1 MSDQIVE
8 ITEGQL
14 SQNLKKLWLKALS
27 AVEMQ
32 NHTYAISLVNAVLK
46 DEPGFLT
53 GRQLAR
59 KCAIQVVATSGK
71 KKKSGG
77 MTALL
82 SGGMSS
88 MKLANAAK
96 KDPVS
101 AMIQIEK
108 ELEKDPFEPNIND
121 ILFDTAMR
129 LNLLDTAAFALETVR
144 KGAPENTKLM
154 HKLAEHYLLRDK
166 PDLATDVYNDILK
179 QDPADIHAVKGSK
192 DSSARASMKKQKWDD
207 ADSSMDDLKKNSAE
221 TAEIEA
227 SDRAAMTKDQQ
238 TEKLAQLI
246 TLYQSDQNNL
256 TVVKDIA
263 HLYEE
268 MENWQDAH
276 AFYDWAYQISNGDT
290 ALKQKAAQIGDRVA
304 NEAIKDIEA
313 QLEADPNNEEL
324 RSQVVSARQLRAKES
339 VADTEKRVEQNPT
352 DPQLRFDLGS
362 ALYNAGEYSDAIPH
376 LQQATRNPHIRTRVL
391 LTLARAFDGKAM
403 YDLAIKQL
411 SDALADLQGMDTT
424 KKEVLYEKGL
434 IHDKMGAKEE
444 ALECFKQIYEVD
456 YGYRDVANR
465 VESSYS

>member
-8 ITEGQL
+8 ITEAQL
-14 SQNLKKLWLKALS
+14 PQNLKTFWLKALS

-32 NHTYAISLVNAVLK
+32 NHTYAISLINAVLK
-46 DEPGFLT
+46 DAPGFLA

-101 AMIQIEK
+101 ALIQIEK
-108 ELEKDPFEPNIND
+108 ELEKDPFEPQVND
-121 ILFDTAMR
+121 VLFDTAMR

-144 KGAPENTKLM
+144 KGAPENTRLM

-166 PDLATDVYNDILK
+166 LDVATDVYNEIVK
-179 QDPADIHAVKGSK
+179 QDPGDIHAIKGSK
-192 DSSARASMKKQKWDD
+192 DSSARASMKKQKWED
-207 ADSSMDDLKKNSAE
+207 AQSLDELKKDTTE
-221 TAEIEA
+221 MAEIEA

-238 TEKLAQLI
+238 LEKLGQLMQ
-246 TLYQSDQNNL
+246 LYQADQNNL
-256 TVVKDIA
+256 SVVKDIA
-263 HLYEE
+263 RLYED
-268 MENWQDAH
+268 MEHWKDAH
-276 AFYDWAYQISNGDT
+276 AFYDWAFQISNGDA
-290 ALKQKAAQIGDRVA
+290 ALKLKAGQIGDRVA
-304 NEAIKDIEA
+304 NEAIKEIEA
-313 QLEADPNNEEL
+313 QLEVDPNNDEL
-324 RSQVVSARQLRAKES
+324 RARVESAKQLRAKES
-339 VADTEKRVEQNPT
+339 VLEAEKRVEQNPT
-352 DPQLRFDLGS
+352 DPQLRFELGS
-362 ALYNAGEYSDAIPH
+362 ALYSAGQYSDAIPH

-411 SDALADLQGMDTT
+411 IDALADLQAMDTT

-434 IHDKMGAKEE
+434 IHEKMGVKAE

-456 YGYRDVANR
+456 YGYRDVAKR

>member
-8 ITEGQL
+8 ITEAQL
-14 SQNLKKLWLKALS
+14 PQNLKTFWLKALS

-32 NHTYAISLVNAVLK
+32 NHTYAISLINAVLK
-46 DEPGFLT
+46 DAPGFLA

-101 AMIQIEK
+101 ALIQIEK
-108 ELEKDPFEPNIND
+108 ELEKDPFEPQVND
-121 ILFDTAMR
+121 VLFDTAMR

-144 KGAPENTKLM
+144 KGAPENTRLM
-154 HKLAEHYLLRDK
+154 HKLAEHYLFRDK
-166 PDLATDVYNDILK
+166 LDVATDVYNEIVK
-179 QDPADIHAVKGSK
+179 QDPGDIHAIKGSK
-192 DSSARASMKKQKWDD
+192 DSSARASMKKQKWED
-207 ADSSMDDLKKNSAE
+207 AQSLDELKKDTTE
-221 TAEIEA
+221 MAEIEA

-238 TEKLAQLI
+238 LEKLGQLMQ
-246 TLYQSDQNNL
+246 LYQADQNNL
-256 TVVKDIA
+256 SVVKDIA
-263 HLYEE
+263 RLYED
-268 MENWQDAH
+268 MEHWKDAH
-276 AFYDWAYQISNGDT
+276 AFYDWAFQISNGDA
-290 ALKQKAAQIGDRVA
+290 ALKLKAGQIGDRVA
-304 NEAIKDIEA
+304 NEAIKEIEA
-313 QLEADPNNEEL
+313 QLEVDPNNDEL
-324 RSQVVSARQLRAKES
+324 RARVESAKQLRAKES
-339 VADTEKRVEQNPT
+339 VLEAEKRVEQNPT
-352 DPQLRFDLGS
+352 DPQLRFELGS
-362 ALYNAGEYSDAIPH
+362 ALYSAGQYSDAIPH

-411 SDALADLQGMDTT
+411 IDALADLQAMDTT

-434 IHDKMGAKEE
+434 IHEKMGVKAE

-456 YGYRDVANR
+456 YGYRDVAKR

>member
-8 ITEGQL
+8 ITEAQL
-14 SQNLKKLWLKALS
+14 PQNLKTFWLKALS

-32 NHTYAISLVNAVLK
+32 NHTYAISLINAVLK
-46 DEPGFLT
+46 DAPGFLA

-101 AMIQIEK
+101 ALIQIEK
-108 ELEKDPFEPNIND
+108 ELEKDPFEPQVND
-121 ILFDTAMR
+121 VLFDTAMR

-144 KGAPENTKLM
+144 KGAPENTRLM
-154 HKLAEHYLLRDK
+154 HKLAEHYLFRDK
-166 PDLATDVYNDILK
+166 LDVATDVYNEIVK
-179 QDPADIHAVKGSK
+179 QDPGDIHAIKGSK
-192 DSSARASMKKQKWDD
+192 DSSARASMKKQKWED
-207 ADSSMDDLKKNSAE
+207 AQSLDELKKDTTE
-221 TAEIEA
+221 MAEIEA

-238 TEKLAQLI
+238 LEKLGQLMQ
-246 TLYQSDQNNL
+246 LYQADQNNL
-256 TVVKDIA
+256 SVVKDIA
-263 HLYEE
+263 RLYED
-268 MENWQDAH
+268 MEHWKDAH
-276 AFYDWAYQISNGDT
+276 AFYDWAFQISNGDA
-290 ALKQKAAQIGDRVA
+290 ALKLKAGQIGDRVA
-304 NEAIKDIEA
+304 NEAIKEIEA
-313 QLEADPNNEEL
+313 QLEVDPNNDEL
-324 RSQVVSARQLRAKES
+324 RARVESAKQLRAKES
-339 VADTEKRVEQNPT
+339 VLEAEKRVEQNPT
-352 DPQLRFDLGS
+352 DPQLRFELGS
-362 ALYNAGEYSDAIPH
+362 ALYSAGQYSDAIPH

-411 SDALADLQGMDTT
+411 IDALADLQAMDTT

-434 IHDKMGAKEE
+434 IHVKMGVKAE

-456 YGYRDVANR
+456 YGYRDVAKR

>member
-8 ITEGQL
+8 ITEAQL
-14 SQNLKKLWLKALS
+14 PQNLKTFWLKALS

-32 NHTYAISLVNAVLK
+32 NHTYAISLINAVLK
-46 DEPGFLT
+46 DAPGFLA

-101 AMIQIEK
+101 ALIQIEK
-108 ELEKDPFEPNIND
+108 ELEKDPFEPQVND
-121 ILFDTAMR
+121 VLFDTAMR

-144 KGAPENTKLM
+144 KGAPENTRLM
-154 HKLAEHYLLRDK
+154 HKLAEHYLLRDRL
-166 PDLATDVYNDILK
+166 DVATDVYNDIVK
-179 QDPADIHAVKGSK
+179 QDPGDIHAIKGSK
-192 DSSARASMKKQKWDD
+192 DSSARASMKKQKWED
-207 ADSSMDDLKKNSAE
+207 AQSLDELKKD
-221 TAEIEA
+221 TTQMAEIEA

-238 TEKLAQLI
+238 VEKLGQLMQR
-246 TLYQSDQNNL
+246 YQADQNNL
-256 TVVKDIA
+256 SVVKDIA
-263 HLYEE
+263 RLYED
-268 MENWQDAH
+268 MENWKDAH
-276 AFYDWAYQISNGDT
+276 AFYDWAFQISNGDA
-290 ALKQKAAQIGDRVA
+290 ALKLKAGQIGDRVA
-304 NEAIKDIEA
+304 NEAIKEIEA
-313 QLEADPNNEEL
+313 QLEADPNNDEL
-324 RSQVVSARQLRAKES
+324 RARVESAKQLRAKES
-339 VADTEKRVEQNPT
+339 VLEAEKRVEQNPT
-352 DPQLRFDLGS
+352 DPQLRFELGS
-362 ALYNAGEYSDAIPH
+362 ALYSAGQYSDAIPH

-411 SDALADLQGMDTT
+411 IDALADLQAMDTT

-434 IHDKMGAKEE
+434 IHEKMGVKEE

-456 YGYRDVANR
+456 YGYRDVAKR

>member
-1 MSDQIVE
+1 MSDKIVE
-8 ITEGQL
+8 ITEAKL
-14 SQNLKKLWLKALS
+14 PQNLKTLWLKALS
-27 AVEMQ
+27 AVELQ

-46 DEPGFLT
+46 DEPGFLA

-88 MKLANAAK
+88 MKLASAAK

-101 AMIQIEK
+101 ALIQIEK
-108 ELEKDPFEPNIND
+108 ELEKDPFEPQIND
-121 ILFDTAMR
+121 VLFDTAMR

-144 KGAPENTKLM
+144 KGTPENTKLM

-166 PDLATDVYNDILK
+166 LDVATDVYNDIVK
-179 QDPADIHAVKGSK
+179 QDPGDIHAVKGAK
-192 DSSARASMKKQKWDD
+192 DSSARASMKKQKWED
-207 ADSSMDDLKKNSAE
+207 AESIDDLKKDTAE
-221 TAEIEA
+221 MAEIEA

-238 TEKLAQLI
+238 VEKLAQLI
-246 TLYQSDQNNL
+246 QQYQADQNNL
-256 TVVKDIA
+256 IVVKDIA
-263 HLYEE
+263 NLYEE
-268 MENWQDAH
+268 MENWKDAH
-276 AFYDWAYQISNGDT
+276 AFYDWAFQISNGDA
-290 ALKQKAAQIGDRVA
+290 ALKLKAGQIGDRVA
-304 NEAIKDIEA
+304 NEAIKEIEA
-313 QLEADPNNEEL
+313 QLEADPDNDEL
-324 RSQVVSARQLRAKES
+324 RAQVVEAKQLRAKES
-339 VADTEKRVEQNPT
+339 VIEAEKRVGQNPT
-352 DPQLRFDLGS
+352 DPQLRFELGS
-362 ALYNAGEYSDAIPH
+362 ALYNAGQYSDAIPH

-411 SDALADLQGMDTT
+411 IDALADLIAMDTT

-434 IHDKMGAKEE
+434 IHEKMGVKEE